1 MSLVSV
7 QSSSHWYHKD
17 GTSCHQVPMA
27 TKPGQMRNTNL
38 TDARKL
44 SLLPSITN
52 YLSIL
57 DKPMLSAWRVE
68 QGILA
73 ALTLPRREGET
84 DDEFAKRVVHDSESQ
99 VTQAADRGTAIHN
112 ILENYL
118 LGLPID
124 PATPYLDL
132 VRPTIK
138 WLSENV
144 KLCHYTEKTV
154 VHPKFAGR
162 LDMKADITGIGIA
175 VIDFKTRKKGSNGK
189 FAVYPEN
196 GLQLSAY
203 LEADRLSCQPSYHA
217 TDRISI
223 IIGSEE
229 AEEPHIHVWDRA
241 DHESSY
247 AAFLSIVNVWS
258 FLKKYNP

>member
-1 MSLVSV
+1 
-7 QSSSHWYHKD
+7 
-17 GTSCHQVPMA
+17 MA
-27 TKPGQMRNTNL
+27 TKPGQMRSTNL

-44 SLLPSITN
+44 GLLPSITN
-52 YLSIL
+52 YLGIL

-73 ALTLPRREGET
+73 ALTLPRIDGET
-84 DDEFAKRVVHDSESQ
+84 DDDFAKRVVHDSESQ

-112 ILENYL
+112 LLENYL

-124 PATPYLDL
+124 QNSPYLNL
-132 VRPTIK
+132 VLPTIE
-138 WLSENV
+138 WLSRNV

-162 LDMKADITGIGIA
+162 LDMKAEIAGVGIA
-175 VIDFKTRKKGSNGK
+175 VIDFKTRKKTKDGK
-189 FAVYPEN
+189 FLVYPEN

-203 LEADRLSCQPSYHA
+203 LEADKLGCEPEYHA

-229 AEEPHIHVWDRA
+229 AGEPHIHVWDRA
-241 DHESSY
+241 DHEASY
-247 AAFLSIVNVWS
+247 EAFLAITTVWS

>member
-1 MSLVSV
+1 MSLVSA
-7 QSSSHWYHKD
+7 QSSSHWYHRD

-27 TKPGQMRNTNL
+27 SKPGQMRNTTL
-38 TDARKL
+38 ADARKL

-52 YLSIL
+52 YLGIL

-73 ALTLPRREGET
+73 ALTLPRLEHEL
-84 DDEFAKRVVHDSESQ
+84 DDEFAKRVVTDSESQ
-99 VTQAADRGTAIHN
+99 VTQAANRGTAIHN

-124 PATPYLDL
+124 PNQEFLHL
-132 VRPTIK
+132 VIPTIE
-138 WLSENV
+138 WLSQNV

-154 VHPKFAGR
+154 VHPRFAGR
-162 LDMKADITGIGIA
+162 LDMKADIAGIGLA
-175 VIDFKTRKKGSNGK
+175 VIDFKTRKKGKDGK

-203 LEADRLSCQPSYHA
+203 LEADKLGTDAAYHA

-229 AEEPHIHVWDRA
+229 AEAPHIHVWDRSEHDA
-241 DHESSY
+241 TY
-247 AAFLSIVNVWS
+247 NAFLSITEVWS
-258 FLKKYNP
+258 FLKKYRP